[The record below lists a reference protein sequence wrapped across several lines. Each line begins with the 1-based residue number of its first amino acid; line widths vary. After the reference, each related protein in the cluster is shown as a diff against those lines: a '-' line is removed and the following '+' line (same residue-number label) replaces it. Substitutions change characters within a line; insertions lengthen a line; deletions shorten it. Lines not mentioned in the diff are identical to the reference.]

1 MSRIKL
7 LQPQEIIV
15 FNQAPFLNLEEK
27 AHYFSLSSPFEEEFK
42 GLRDGYAKIGFIL
55 QMGYFKYAGRFYEV
69 NQFHAKDIDYVIRQL
84 EWRGWEQKRKL
95 FKANYSVQI
104 AYSHRIK
111 ILELSGWSSFED
123 KQTEFNHR
131 IRLLIDQQLLPR
143 KVLWKSQEYL
153 FNNRIESPS
162 YDTYRRA
169 ITQALIDSSEEISAT
184 LFKHLSDHDKWILD
198 LFILRDK
205 SYQKTEIASFR
216 TVMQSLRP
224 SDIKENVEIFKTL
237 KDRLVRLDSLV
248 KKLNLTDAVIDYHA
262 HWASIADTQKLAAHS
277 DKYLYLL
284 CFLIHQVRIRND
296 YFMDTIL
303 QCVNSAKKYS
313 ERLEVKNYF
322 ENRKQRTKA
331 MKLLVESRKDYKQQV
346 EAIKTIVKSSHDAQQ
361 KVDFIE
367 DLFEVDTDLQPED
380 EAFVALIEAE
390 LTKGKE
396 RTFHDIWENRSI
408 WLSNRVGEII
418 QHLPF
423 NSQTTEPILFQ
434 AITHFQM
441 YKGKLTKPPKDIS
454 WLSDSEQDAITTY
467 DEVTQKEKFR
477 ARLYKMLFFQAL
489 ENGIKSG
496 EIFPV
501 YSYRYRSLEEYL
513 IDKAY
518 FQLNRQQLLQ
528 DADLATWS
536 DSKVVMESL
545 ALELDTL
552 FHEVNQKIDKGENPY
567 FSINKKGKS
576 HIETPKVEKPDT
588 QLISNYFAPV
598 RFVAVSTLL
607 SEIEKISPLRNAAHL
622 NLFGYQGKIQEK
634 FRPSNETFFAALIA
648 QGCNVGIDKMERIAK
663 GIQGHNL
670 KHIAD
675 WYLNQEALQDVNDSI
690 IKFKNTLSLPDIHR
704 KDSDKIHT
712 ASDGQKILVKPDSL
726 NSSYSYKYPGFSKA
740 SVINTAIDERM
751 SVFKI
756 NVISASEREHV
767 NVVEMHLG
775 NPVIKADTHSTDTH
789 GSSDIVFGMRSAAQM
804 YFLDIFNAPRL
815 MDLPDRVLYS
825 FEPFKKYAQLNYK
838 LLPTK
843 YLDKDEIIDSW
854 DDILRLM
861 VSLKLGKTTAYQVF
875 KRLNSYAKQNPI
887 EAAFKEFGRIIQTIF
902 ILKYYDD
909 LALRQAIEKQLSHV
923 ELMNRFSK
931 VVFFGQN
938 QEFQVATKEE
948 QERIIL
954 CRSVIQNAIVLWNY
968 LYLSDLISKVEQQ
981 EEIEEII
988 LTVRNSTA
996 LTWKH
1001 INFIGEYDFTNLL
1014 NNKELRFNME
1024 KLKAWNYQKLT
1035 EFKLTQSVDN
1045 Q

>member
-184 LFKHLSDHDKWILD
+184 LFNHLSDHDKWILD

-477 ARLYKMLFFQAL
+477 VRLYKMLFFQAL

-552 FHEVNQKIDKGENPY
+552 FHGVNQKIDKGENPY

-576 HIETPKVEKPDT
+576 HIETPKVEKLDT

-607 SEIEKISPLRNAAHL
+607 SEIEKINPFL

-690 IKFKNTLSLPDIHR
+690 IKFKNSLSLPDIHR

-789 GSSDIVFGMRSAAQM
+789 GSSDIIFGMM

-1035 EFKLTQSVDN
+1035 ETKLPQSVDN

>member
-7 LQPQEIIV
+7 LQPKEVIL
-15 FNQAPFLNLEEK
+15 FNQAPLLNLDEK
-27 AHYFSLSSPFEEEFK
+27 SHFFSLPSPFDEEFK
-42 GLRDGYAKIGFIL
+42 ELRDGYAKIGFIL
-55 QMGYFKYAGRFYEV
+55 QLGYFKYSGRFYGA
-69 NQFHAKDIDYVIRQL
+69 NQFHKPDIEFVIKQLGWKD
-84 EWRGWEQKRKL
+84 WENKVANFQD
-95 FKANYSVQI
+95 NYSYQ
-104 AYSHRIK
+104 ASYKHRLK
-111 ILELSGWSSFED
+111 ILALSGWSSFEE

-162 YDTYRRA
+162 YDTYRRT
-169 ITQALIDSSEEISAT
+169 ISQALIDSSEEISAT
-184 LFKHLSDHDKWILD
+184 LFKHLSDQDRGVLD

-205 SYQKTEIASFR
+205 SYQKTEIATFR
-216 TVMQSLRP
+216 TVIQSLRP
-224 SDIKENVEIFKTL
+224 SDIKENVVIFKTL

-262 HWASIADTQKLAAHS
+262 HWASIADTQKLVAHS
-277 DKYLYLL
+277 DKYLFLL

-313 ERLEVKNYF
+313 ERLEVKDYF

-346 EAIKTIVKSSHDAQQ
+346 EAIKTIVKSPHDAQQ

-367 DLFEVDTDLQPED
+367 DLFEIDTDLQPED
-380 EAFVALIEAE
+380 EVLVALIEAE
-390 LTKGKE
+390 LTKSKE
-396 RTFHDIWENRSI
+396 KTFHDIWEKRSI
-408 WLSNRVGEII
+408 WLSNRVAEII

-423 NSQTTEPILFQ
+423 NAETTDPILFQ
-434 AITHFQM
+434 AITHFQTN
-441 YKGKLTKPPKDIS
+441 KGKLTKPPKDIS
-454 WLSDSEQDAITTY
+454 WLSNAEQDALTTY
-467 DEVTQKEKFR
+467 DTDTQKEKFR
-477 ARLYKMLFFQAL
+477 VRLYKMFFFQAL

-496 EIFPV
+496 EVFPV

-513 IDKAY
+513 IDKEY
-518 FQLNRQQLLQ
+518 FQLNRKQLLQ
-528 DADLATWS
+528 DADLSTWS
-536 DSKVVMESL
+536 DPKVVIEYL

-552 FHEVNQKIDKGENPY
+552 FHEVNQKINREENPY
-567 FSINKKGKS
+567 FSINKKGKPY
-576 HIETPKVEKPDT
+576 IETPKVEKPDT
-588 QLISNYFAPV
+588 QLISNYFTPV

-607 SEIEKISPLRNAAHL
+607 SEVEKVSPFL

-634 FRPSNETFFAALIA
+634 FRPSDETFFATLIA
-648 QGCNVGIDKMERIAK
+648 QGCNVGIDEMERIAK
-663 GIQGHNL
+663 GIQGHSL

-675 WYLNQEALQDVNDSI
+675 WYLNQEALQDVNDAI
-690 IKFKNTLSLPDIHR
+690 IKFKNTLSLSDIHR
-704 KDSDKIHT
+704 RESDKIHT
-712 ASDGQKILVKPDSL
+712 ASDGQKILVKRDSL
-726 NSSYSYKYPGFSKA
+726 NASYSYKYPGFTKA

-756 NVISASEREHV
+756 NVISASEREHI

-789 GSSDIVFGMRSAAQM
+789 GSSDIVFGMM
-804 YFLDIFNAPRL
+804 YFLNVFNAPRL

-825 FEPFKKYAQLNYK
+825 FEPFKKYAALDYQ

-875 KRLNSYAKQNPI
+875 KRLNSYAKQNPL

-938 QEFQVATKEE
+938 QEFQAATKEE

-954 CRSVIQNAIVLWNY
+954 CRSIIQNAIVLWNY
-968 LYLSDLISKVEQQ
+968 LYLSDLLSKVEQQ

-988 LTVRNSTA
+988 VTVRNSTA

-1014 NNKELRFNME
+1014 NDKELRFDMA
-1024 KLKAWNYQKLT
+1024 KLKAWKYQKPL
-1035 EFKLTQSVDN
+1035 EIKLPQNVDN

>member
-1 MSRIKL
+1 MRPIFPNRFNFMSRIKL

-27 AHYFSLSSPFEEEFK
+27 AHYFSLYSPFEEEFK

-143 KVLWKSQEYL
+143 KVLWKSLEYL

-390 LTKGKE
+390 LTTGKE

-454 WLSDSEQDAITTY
+454 WLSNSEQDAITTY

-607 SEIEKISPLRNAAHL
+607 SEIEKISPFL

-690 IKFKNTLSLPDIHR
+690 IKFKNTLSLPDIHL

-789 GSSDIVFGMRSAAQM
+789 GSSDIVFGMM

-938 QEFQVATKEE
+938 QEFQVAARTHYFVSKCHSKCHCSLE
-948 QERIIL
+948 L
-954 CRSVIQNAIVLWNY
+954 SV
-968 LYLSDLISKVEQQ
+968 
-981 EEIEEII
+981 
-988 LTVRNSTA
+988 
-996 LTWKH
+996 
-1001 INFIGEYDFTNLL
+1001 FI
-1014 NNKELRFNME
+1014 RFN
-1024 KLKAWNYQKLT
+1024 
-1035 EFKLTQSVDN
+1035 FKSRATRRN
-1045 Q
+1045 

>member
-7 LQPQEIIV
+7 LQPQEIV
-15 FNQAPFLNLEEK
+15 LFNQAPLFNLEEK
-27 AHYFSLSSPFEEEFK
+27 AHYFSLPSTFEGEFK
-42 GLRDGYAKIGFIL
+42 GLRDGYTKIGFIL

-69 NQFHAKDIDYVIRQL
+69 NQFHAKDIDYVIKQL
-84 EWRGWEQKRKL
+84 DWKGWEEKRKF

-111 ILELSGWSSFED
+111 ILELSGWSSFEE
-123 KQTEFNHR
+123 KQAEFSHR

-169 ITQALIDSSEEISAT
+169 ITQALIDSSEEISTT
-184 LFKHLSDHDKWILD
+184 LFKHLSDHDRWILD
-198 LFILRDK
+198 LFILRNK
-205 SYQKTEIASFR
+205 SYQKTEIASLR

-224 SDIKENVEIFKTL
+224 SDIKESVEIFKTL
-237 KDRLVRLDSLV
+237 KDRLIRLDSLV

-277 DKYLYLL
+277 DKYLFLL

-313 ERLEVKNYF
+313 ERLEVKDYF

-331 MKLLVESRKDYKQQV
+331 MKLLVESHKDYKQQI
-346 EAIKTIVKSSHDAQQ
+346 EAIKTIVKSPHDAQQ

-380 EAFVALIEAE
+380 EALVALIEAE
-390 LTKGKE
+390 LTKTKE

-408 WLSNRVGEII
+408 WLSNKVGEII

-423 NSQTTEPILFQ
+423 NSETTEPILFQ
-434 AITHFQM
+434 AITHFQTH
-441 YKGKLTKPPKDIS
+441 KGKLTKPPKDIS
-454 WLSDSEQDAITTY
+454 WLSAIEQDALTIY

-496 EIFPV
+496 EVFPV

-513 IDKAY
+513 IDKEY
-518 FQLNRQQLLQ
+518 FQINRQQLLQ
-528 DADLATWS
+528 DADLIIWS
-536 DSKVVMESL
+536 DSKVVLESL

-567 FSINKKGKS
+567 FSINKKGKP

-588 QLISNYFAPV
+588 QLLSNYFAPV

-607 SEIEKISPLRNAAHL
+607 SEIEKISPFL

-634 FRPSNETFFAALIA
+634 FRPSDETFFAALIA

-663 GIQGHNL
+663 GIQGQNL

-675 WYLNQEALQDVNDSI
+675 WYLNQEALQDVNDAI
-690 IKFKNTLSLPDIHR
+690 IRFKNTLSLPDIHR

-726 NSSYSYKYPGFSKA
+726 NTSHSYKYPGFTKA

-775 NPVIKADTHSTDTH
+775 NPVIKSDMHSTDTH
-789 GSSDIVFGMRSAAQM
+789 GSSDIVFGMM
-804 YFLDIFNAPRL
+804 YFLDVFNAPRL

-825 FEPFKKYAQLNYK
+825 FEPFKKYAQLGYQ

-875 KRLNSYAKQNPI
+875 KRLNSYAKQNPL

-938 QEFQVATKEE
+938 QEFQAATKEE

-954 CRSVIQNAIVLWNY
+954 CRSIIQNAIVLWNY
-968 LYLSDLISKVEQQ
+968 LYLSDLLSKVEQQ

-1014 NNKELRFNME
+1014 NNKKLRFDME
-1024 KLKAWNYQKLT
+1024 KLKAWNYQKPLET
-1035 EFKLTQSVDN
+1035 KLPQSIDN

>member
-7 LQPQEIIV
+7 LQPQEILL
-15 FNQAPFLNLEEK
+15 FNQAPILNFEEK
-27 AHYFSLSSPFEEEFK
+27 SEYFSLSSPYQEEFK
-42 GLRDGYAKIGFIL
+42 GLRDGYTKIGFIL
-55 QMGYFKYAGRFYEV
+55 QMGYFKYAGRFYEAS
-69 NQFHAKDIDYVIRQL
+69 QFHAKDIQYVIKQL
-84 EWRGWEQKRKL
+84 GWKGWEDKRMF
-95 FKANYSVQI
+95 FKANYSLQI
-104 AYSHRIK
+104 AYLHRIK
-111 ILELSGWSSFED
+111 ILELSSWSSFEE
-123 KQTEFNHR
+123 KQAEFNHR

-169 ITQALIDSSEEISAT
+169 ISQALIDSSEEISAT
-184 LFKHLSDHDKWILD
+184 LFKHLSDQDRGVLD
-198 LFILRDK
+198 LFILRKK
-205 SYQKTEIASFR
+205 SYQNTEIATLR
-216 TVMQSLRP
+216 TVIQSLRP
-224 SDIKENVEIFKTL
+224 SDIKENVVIFKTL

-262 HWASIADTQKLAAHS
+262 HWASIADTQKLVAHS

-303 QCVNSAKKYS
+303 QCVNSAKKHS
-313 ERLEVKNYF
+313 ERLEVKDYF
-322 ENRKQRTKA
+322 ESRKQRTKA

-346 EAIKTIVKSSHDAQQ
+346 EAIKTIVKSPHDAQQ
-361 KVDFIE
+361 KVDYIE
-367 DLFEVDTDLQPED
+367 DLFEVDIELQPED
-380 EAFVALIEAE
+380 EALVALIEAE
-390 LTKGKE
+390 LTKSKE
-396 RTFHDIWENRSI
+396 RTFHDIWESRSI
-408 WLSNRVGEII
+408 WLSNRVSEII

-423 NSQTTEPILFQ
+423 NSETTEPILFQ
-434 AITHFQM
+434 AITHFQT
-441 YKGKLTKPPKDIS
+441 YKGMLTKPPKDVS
-454 WLSDSEQDAITTY
+454 WLSVTEQAALNTY
-467 DEVTQKEKFR
+467 DEVTKKEKFR
-477 ARLYKMLFFQAL
+477 TRLYKMLFFQAL

-513 IDKAY
+513 IDKEY

-528 DADLATWS
+528 DADLSTWS
-536 DSKVVMESL
+536 DPKVVIESL

-552 FHEVNQKIDKGENPY
+552 FHEVNKKINKGENPY
-567 FSINKKGKS
+567 FSINKKGKP

-588 QLISNYFAPV
+588 QLISNYFAPI
-598 RFVAVSTLL
+598 RFVAVSTILA
-607 SEIEKISPLRNAAHL
+607 EVEKVSPFL

-634 FRPSNETFFAALIA
+634 FRPSDETFFAALIA
-648 QGCNVGIDKMERIAK
+648 QGCNIGIDKMERIAK
-663 GIQGHNL
+663 GIQGHSL

-675 WYLNQEALQDVNDSI
+675 WYLNQEALQDVNDAI

-704 KDSDKIHT
+704 KDVDKIHT
-712 ASDGQKILVKPDSL
+712 ASDGQKILVKRDSL
-726 NSSYSYKYPGFSKA
+726 NASYSYKYPGFTKA

-775 NPVIKADTHSTDTH
+775 NPVIKTDTHSTDTH
-789 GSSDIVFGMRSAAQM
+789 GSSDIVFGMM

-825 FEPFKKYAQLNYK
+825 FEPFKKYAQLDYK

-875 KRLNSYAKQNPI
+875 KRLNSYAKQNPL

-938 QEFQVATKEE
+938 QELQAATKEE

-954 CRSVIQNAIVLWNY
+954 CRSIIQNAIVLWNY
-968 LYLSDLISKVEQQ
+968 LYLSDLLSKVEQQ

-1014 NNKELRFNME
+1014 NDKELRFNLE
-1024 KLKAWNYQKLT
+1024 KLKTWNYQKPL
-1035 EFKLTQSVDN
+1035 EIKLPQIVDN

>member
-7 LQPQEIIV
+7 LQPQEIV
-15 FNQAPFLNLEEK
+15 LFNQAPLFNLEEK
-27 AHYFSLSSPFEEEFK
+27 AHYFSLPSTFEGEFK
-42 GLRDGYAKIGFIL
+42 GLRDGYTKIGFIL

-69 NQFHAKDIDYVIRQL
+69 NQFHAKDIDYVIKQL
-84 EWRGWEQKRKL
+84 DWKGWEEKRKF

-111 ILELSGWSSFED
+111 ILELSGWSSFEE
-123 KQTEFNHR
+123 KQAEFSHR

-169 ITQALIDSSEEISAT
+169 ITQALIDSSEEISTT
-184 LFKHLSDHDKWILD
+184 LFKHLSDHDRWILD
-198 LFILRDK
+198 LFILRNK
-205 SYQKTEIASFR
+205 SYQKTEIASLR

-224 SDIKENVEIFKTL
+224 SDIKESVEIFKTL
-237 KDRLVRLDSLV
+237 KDRLIRLDSLV

-277 DKYLYLL
+277 DKYLFLL

-313 ERLEVKNYF
+313 ERLEVKDYF

-331 MKLLVESRKDYKQQV
+331 MKLLVESRKDYKQQI
-346 EAIKTIVKSSHDAQQ
+346 EAIKTIVKSPHDAQQ

-367 DLFEVDTDLQPED
+367 DLFEVDTELQPED
-380 EAFVALIEAE
+380 EALVALIEAE
-390 LTKGKE
+390 LTKTKE

-423 NSQTTEPILFQ
+423 NSETTEPILFQ
-434 AITHFQM
+434 AITHFQTH
-441 YKGKLTKPPKDIS
+441 KGKLTKPPKDIS
-454 WLSDSEQDAITTY
+454 WLSDSEQDSLMTY
-467 DEVTQKEKFR
+467 DEITRKEKFR

-496 EIFPV
+496 EVFPI

-513 IDKAY
+513 IDKEY

-528 DADLATWS
+528 DADLSTWS
-536 DSKVVMESL
+536 NSKVVLESL

-552 FHEVNQKIDKGENPY
+552 FQEVNQKIDKGENPY
-567 FSINKKGKS
+567 FSINKKGKPR
-576 HIETPKVEKPDT
+576 IETPKVEKPDT
-588 QLISNYFAPV
+588 QLLSTYFTPV

-607 SEIEKISPLRNAAHL
+607 SEVEKINPFL

-634 FRPSNETFFAALIA
+634 FRPSDETFFAALIA
-648 QGCNVGIDKMERIAK
+648 QGCNIGIDKMERIAK
-663 GIQGHNL
+663 GIQGHSL

-675 WYLNQEALQDVNDSI
+675 WYLNQEALQDVNNTI
-690 IKFKNTLSLPDIHR
+690 IRFKNTLSLPDIHR

-712 ASDGQKILVKPDSL
+712 ASDGQKILVKWDSL
-726 NSSYSYKYPGFSKA
+726 NASHSYKYPGFTKA

-775 NPVIKADTHSTDTH
+775 NPVIKSDTHSTDTH
-789 GSSDIVFGMRSAAQM
+789 GSSDIVFGMM
-804 YFLDIFNAPRL
+804 YFLDVFNAPRL

-875 KRLNSYAKQNPI
+875 KRLNSYAKQNPL

-938 QEFQVATKEE
+938 QEFQAATKEE

-954 CRSVIQNAIVLWNY
+954 CRSIIQNAIVLWNY
-968 LYLSDLISKVEQQ
+968 LYLSDLLSKVEQQ
-981 EEIEEII
+981 EEVEEII

-1014 NNKELRFNME
+1014 NNKELRFDME
-1024 KLKAWNYQKLT
+1024 KLKVWNYQKLLDI
-1035 EFKLTQSVDN
+1035 KMPQSVDN

>member
-7 LQPQEIIV
+7 LQPQEILL
-15 FNQAPFLNLEEK
+15 FNQAPVLNLEEK
-27 AHYFSLSSPFEEEFK
+27 SEYFSLSSPYEEEFK
-42 GLRDGYAKIGFIL
+42 GLRDGYTKIGFIL
-55 QMGYFKYAGRFYEV
+55 QMGYFKYAGRFYEAS
-69 NQFHAKDIDYVIRQL
+69 QFHAKDIQHVIKQL
-84 EWRGWEQKRKL
+84 GWKGWEDKRMF
-95 FKANYSVQI
+95 FKANYSLQI
-104 AYSHRIK
+104 AYLHRIK
-111 ILELSGWSSFED
+111 ILELSGWSFFEE

-162 YDTYRRA
+162 YDTYRKA
-169 ITQALIDSSEEISAT
+169 ITQALIDSSEAISTT
-184 LFKHLSDHDKWILD
+184 LFKHLTDQDKGVLD
-198 LFILRDK
+198 LFILREK

-216 TVMQSLRP
+216 TVIQSLRP
-224 SDIKENVEIFKTL
+224 SDIKENVAIFKTL

-248 KKLNLTDAVIDYHA
+248 KKLNLTDAVVDYHA
-262 HWASIADTQKLAAHS
+262 HWAGIADTQKLAAHS
-277 DKYLYLL
+277 DKYLFLL

-313 ERLEVKNYF
+313 ERLEVKDYF
-322 ENRKQRTKA
+322 ASRKQRTKA

-346 EAIKTIVKSSHDAQQ
+346 EAVKTIVKSPHDAQQ

-380 EAFVALIEAE
+380 EALVALIEAE
-390 LTKGKE
+390 LTKSKE
-396 RTFHDIWENRSI
+396 KTFHDIWEKRSI
-408 WLSNRVGEII
+408 WLSNRVAEIV

-423 NSQTTEPILFQ
+423 NAETTDPILFQ
-434 AITHFQM
+434 AITHFQTN
-441 YKGKLTKPPKDIS
+441 KGKLTKPPKDIS
-454 WLSDSEQDAITTY
+454 WLSNAEQDALTTY
-467 DEVTQKEKFR
+467 DTDTQKEKFR
-477 ARLYKMLFFQAL
+477 VRLYKMFFFQAL

-496 EIFPV
+496 EVFPV

-513 IDKAY
+513 IDKEY
-518 FQLNRQQLLQ
+518 FQLNRKQLLE
-528 DADLATWS
+528 DADLSTWS
-536 DSKVVMESL
+536 DPKVVIESL

-552 FHEVNQKIDKGENPY
+552 FHEVNQRINKGENPH
-567 FSINKKGKS
+567 FSINKKDKP

-588 QLISNYFAPV
+588 QLLSNYFAPV

-607 SEIEKISPLRNAAHL
+607 SEVEKVSPFL

-634 FRPSNETFFAALIA
+634 NRPSDEAFFATLIA
-648 QGCNVGIDKMERIAK
+648 QGCNIGIDKMERIAK
-663 GIQGHNL
+663 GIQRNTL
-670 KHIAD
+670 KHTAD
-675 WYLNQEALQDVNDSI
+675 WYLHQEALQDVNDAI

-704 KDSDKIHT
+704 KNTDKVHT
-712 ASDGQKILVKPDSL
+712 ASDGQKILVKRDSL
-726 NSSYSYKYPGFSKA
+726 NASYSYKYPGFTKA

-775 NPVIKADTHSTDTH
+775 NPVIKSDTHSTDTH
-789 GSSDIVFGMRSAAQM
+789 GSTDIVFGMM
-804 YFLDIFNAPRL
+804 YFLDVFNAPRL

-825 FEPFKKYAQLNYK
+825 FEPFKKYAQFDYK

-875 KRLNSYAKQNPI
+875 KRLNSYAKQNPL

-938 QEFQVATKEE
+938 QEFQAATKEE

-954 CRSVIQNAIVLWNY
+954 CRSIIQNAIVLWNY
-968 LYLSDLISKVEQQ
+968 LYLSDLLSKVEQQ

-1014 NNKELRFNME
+1014 NNNELRFDME
-1024 KLKAWNYQKLT
+1024 KLKAWNYQKPL
-1035 EFKLTQSVDN
+1035 EIKLPQSVDN

>member
-15 FNQAPFLNLEEK
+15 FNQAPILNIEEK
-27 AHYFSLSSPFEEEFK
+27 AHYFSLSSTFEGEFK
-42 GLRDGYAKIGFIL
+42 GLRDGYTKIGFIL
-55 QMGYFKYAGRFYEV
+55 QMGYFKYSGRFYEI
-69 NQFHAKDIDYVIRQL
+69 NQFHPKDIDYVIKQL
-84 EWRGWEQKRKL
+84 DWKGWEDKRKL
-95 FKANYSVQI
+95 FKDNYSVQI

-111 ILELSGWSSFED
+111 ILELSGWSSFEE

-169 ITQALIDSSEEISAT
+169 ISQALIDSSEEISAT
-184 LFKHLSDHDKWILD
+184 LFKHLSDQDRGVLD

-216 TVMQSLRP
+216 TVIQSLRP
-224 SDIKENVEIFKTL
+224 SDIKENVVIFKTL
-237 KDRLVRLDSLV
+237 KDRLVRLNYLV

-296 YFMDTIL
+296 FFMDTIL

-313 ERLEVKNYF
+313 ERLEVKDYF

-346 EAIKTIVKSSHDAQQ
+346 EAIKTIVKSPHDAQQ

-380 EAFVALIEAE
+380 EALVALIEAE
-390 LTKGKE
+390 LTKTKE

-423 NSQTTEPILFQ
+423 NAETTEPILFQ
-434 AITHFQM
+434 EITHFQTN
-441 YKGKLTKPPKDIS
+441 KGRLTKPSKDIS
-454 WLSDSEQDAITTY
+454 WLSVTEQDAITTY

-477 ARLYKMLFFQAL
+477 VRLYKMLLFQSL

-496 EIFPV
+496 EVFPI

-513 IDKAY
+513 IDKEY

-528 DADLATWS
+528 DADLSTWS
-536 DSKVVMESL
+536 DPKVVLKSL

-552 FHEVNQKIDKGENPY
+552 FNEVNQKIDKGENPY

-588 QLISNYFAPV
+588 QLLSNYFAPV

-607 SEIEKISPLRNAAHL
+607 SEVEKISPFL

-634 FRPSNETFFAALIA
+634 FRPSDETFFAALIA
-648 QGCNVGIDKMERIAK
+648 QGCNVGIDKMEKIAK
-663 GIQGHNL
+663 GIEGNSL

-675 WYLNQEALQDVNDSI
+675 WYLNQEALQDVNDAI
-690 IKFKNTLSLPDIHR
+690 IKFKSTLSLPDIHR

-712 ASDGQKILVKPDSL
+712 ASDGQKILVKRDSL
-726 NSSYSYKYPGFSKA
+726 NASYSYKYPGFTKA

-789 GSSDIVFGMRSAAQM
+789 GSSDIVFGMM

-875 KRLNSYAKQNPI
+875 KRLNSYAKQNPL

-954 CRSVIQNAIVLWNY
+954 CRSIIQNAIVLWNY
-968 LYLSDLISKVEQQ
+968 LYLSDLLSKVEQQ

-1014 NNKELRFNME
+1014 SNKELRFNME
-1024 KLKAWNYQKLT
+1024 KLKAWNYEKLI
-1035 EFKLTQSVDN
+1035 EIKLPQSIDN